1 MIPNYTSVAQLVEQE
16 IPNLKVESS
25 RLSRCPTWSGD
36 EMVNIGRLKRPDHKK
51 ILRVR
56 VSPRLPIFKK

>member
-1 MIPNYTSVAQLVEQE
+1 MIANYTSVAQLVEQE

-36 EMVNIGRLKRPDHKK
+36 EMVNIGRLKRPGHKK
-51 ILRVR
+51 TLRVR
-56 VSPRLPIFKK
+56 VSPRLPYIL